1 MAEMR
6 RKMATRIMVSWKR
19 VFSTPRR
26 VRTMELA
33 RVPNP
38 PSTRAWARTIMIKV
52 REMMIWT
59 MLR

>member
-1 MAEMR
+1 MR
-6 RKMATRIMVSWKR
+6 RKIATRTIVSWKR

-26 VRTMELA
+26 VRTIELA
-33 RVPNP
+33 RVANP
-38 PSTRAWARTIMIKV
+38 PSPDAWARTMRIKV